1 MRKEFEKSLSDMVE
15 LLKSDKDTLLRTEVC
30 LDSRRSFSFDGFV
43 VFVFWFVFMVKPK
56 SWIFLKSR
64 IIDKYS
70 AYIHKINFSKV
81 VGTQMLDND

>member
-1 MRKEFEKSLSDMVE
+1 MP
-15 LLKSDKDTLLRTEVC
+15 
-30 LDSRRSFSFDGFV
+30 
-43 VFVFWFVFMVKPK
+43 FVFWIVFMVKPK

-64 IIDKYS
+64 IIDKYP